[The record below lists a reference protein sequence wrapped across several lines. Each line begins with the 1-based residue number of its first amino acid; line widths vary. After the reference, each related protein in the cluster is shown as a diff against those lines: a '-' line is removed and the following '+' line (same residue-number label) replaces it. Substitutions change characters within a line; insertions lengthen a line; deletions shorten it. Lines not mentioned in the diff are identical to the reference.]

1 MPLQQAAGSRQ
12 QPNKQSLHLKKPLA
26 MENPIA
32 KNSKNLRQ
40 TTVKVRQTTQRI
52 EKLVKTLK
60 KPKNYTKE
68 WKNRP

>member
-1 MPLQQAAGSRQ
+1 MPLQQAAA
-12 QPNKQSLHLKKPLA
+12 KEPLA
-26 MENPIA
+26 IMENPAA

-60 KPKNYTKE
+60 KPKNYTKA

>member
-12 QPNKQSLHLKKPLA
+12 QPKQYKQSLHLKKPLA

-40 TTVKVRQTTQRI
+40 TTVKVRRKILLTKNQ
-52 EKLVKTLK
+52 KLK
-60 KPKNYTKE
+60 KYSGKFKM
-68 WKNRP
+68 K

>member
-12 QPNKQSLHLKKPLA
+12 QPKQYKQSLHLKKPLA

-40 TTVKVRQTTQRI
+40 TTVKVRRKILLIKNQ
-52 EKLVKTLK
+52 KLK
-60 KPKNYTKE
+60 KYSGKFKM
-68 WKNRP
+68 K